1 MDTLYFKLKRLVS
14 PWAKK
19 KIDKKTK
26 YINLILFNLIDTN
39 TKPMSNRL

>member
-19 KIDKKTK
+19 KNQQKNEIYKLNFISFNRHKYKTDVK
-26 YINLILFNLIDTN
+26 
-39 TKPMSNRL
+39 